1 MLHKLE
7 KRTFEGLKEVQTS
20 QAMMMESLLQKL
32 LSVKDQMLKEIEES
46 NNRLKAFESKILQD
60 FQSY

>member
-1 MLHKLE
+1 MLHKSE
-7 KRTFEGLKEVQTS
+7 KRTFEGLKEVQTA

-46 NNRLKAFESKILQD
+46 NHRLKAFESKILQY

>member
-1 MLHKLE
+1 MLHKSE
-7 KRTFEGLKEVQTS
+7 KRTFEGLKEVQTA

-46 NNRLKAFESKILQD
+46 NHRLKAFESKILQD